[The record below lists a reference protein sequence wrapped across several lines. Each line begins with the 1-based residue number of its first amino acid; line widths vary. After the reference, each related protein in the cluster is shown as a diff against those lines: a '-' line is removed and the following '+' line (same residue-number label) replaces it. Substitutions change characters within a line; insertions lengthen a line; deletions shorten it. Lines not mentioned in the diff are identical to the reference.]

1 MKSQKTIYHLIVDKS
16 GSMFDSISQT
26 IEGYNEQVKKIISLE
41 RDFPG
46 QEITIGLTLF
56 NQSVHTLY
64 MGATSNEASFLTKQ
78 NYQPEGNTA
87 LYDAIG
93 VTVHQLEN
101 LVERS
106 EMLMPTTV
114 AVIIITDGM
123 ENASGLF
130 NLKMIRQTI
139 SRLEKTEKWT
149 FSFLGAELQSLE
161 AAKMMNFK
169 NSNTKMF
176 FKENMTQTFDDLK
189 DAMEI
194 YQVNKLHGL
203 SLKNYFKK

>member
-16 GSMFDSISQT
+16 GSMYDSIPQT
-26 IEGYNEQVKKIISLE
+26 IEGYNEQVKKIICLE
-41 RDFPG
+41 KEFPN

-56 NQSVHTLY
+56 NHSVHTLY
-64 MGATSNEASFLTKQ
+64 MGAGSQQATLLTKS
-78 NYQPEGNTA
+78 NYRPEGNTA

-101 LVERS
+101 LLERS
-106 EMLMPTTV
+106 ETLMPTTV

-130 NLKMIRQTI
+130 NLKMIQQTI
-139 SRLEKTEKWT
+139 MRLENTEKWT

-169 NSNTKMF
+169 NSNTKLF
-176 FKENMTQTFDDLK
+176 TKDKLSETFDDLK
-189 DAMEI
+189 DAMEL
-194 YQVNKLHGL
+194 YQFNKLHGQ
-203 SLKNYFKK
+203 SLQNYFKK

>member
-1 MKSQKTIYHLIVDKS
+1 
-16 GSMFDSISQT
+16 MFDSISQT

-64 MGATSNEASFLTKQ
+64 MGATSNEATFLTKQ

-130 NLKMIRQTI
+130 NLKMIQQTI

-169 NSNTKMF
+169 NSNTKLF
-176 FKENMTQTFDDLK
+176 FKENMAQTFDDLK

>member
-16 GSMFDSISQT
+16 GSMYDSIPQT

-41 RDFPG
+41 KEFPN

-56 NQSVHTLY
+56 NHSVHTLY
-64 MGATSNEASFLTKQ
+64 MGAGSKQATLLTKS
-78 NYQPEGNTA
+78 NYRPEGNTA
-87 LYDAIG
+87 LYDSIG

-101 LVERS
+101 LLERS
-106 EMLMPTTV
+106 ETVMPTTV

-130 NLKMIRQTI
+130 NLKMIQQTI
-139 SRLEKTEKWT
+139 MRLENTEKWT

-169 NSNTKMF
+169 NSNTKLFSKDKMS
-176 FKENMTQTFDDLK
+176 ETFDDLK
-189 DAMEI
+189 DAMEL
-194 YQVNKLHGL
+194 YQFNKLHGQ
-203 SLKNYFKK
+203 SLQNYFKK